1 MTIFLTDYNPDTLA
15 CTSVSA
21 DSGFSTFDE
30 VLQLM
35 GEPQM
40 SHARML
46 TYPGGVCFTDFAL
59 RIDAAVTLCNT
70 APNTVQSNE

>member
-15 CTSVSA
+15 CTGASA

-30 VLQLM
+30 VRQLV

-40 SHARML
+40 SHSRML

-59 RIDAAVTLCNT
+59 SLTPVSPLCNT

>member
-15 CTSVSA
+15 CTSASA

-30 VLQLM
+30 VRQLM

-40 SHARML
+40 SHTRML

-59 RIDAAVTLCNT
+59 SLTPVSPLCNT

>member
-1 MTIFLTDYNPDTLA
+1 MIYLTDYNPETLA
-15 CTSVSA
+15 CTSASA

-30 VLQLM
+30 VRQLM

-40 SHARML
+40 SHPRML

-59 RIDAAVTLCNT
+59 KLETDPCTTN
-70 APNTVQSNE
+70 

>member
-30 VLQLM
+30 VRQLM

-40 SHARML
+40 SH
-46 TYPGGVCFTDFAL
+46 PGGVCFTDFEL
-59 RIDAAVTLCNT
+59 SKE
-70 APNTVQSNE
+70 PKE